1 MKVLREGPIKLTR
14 ANVDAAWRRRASGQR
29 LVLSDATC
37 RGLALVVNATSMAWS
52 YSYKPRGVD
61 AGTSR
66 RFASRSVT
74 IGNPQ
79 THSPEAAR
87 DAANVLKGQAKAG
100 GDPAADRKAK
110 IAAAADRRGCTMDR
124 LAADYIQAV
133 PTRSKLRG
141 GGRIS
146 VKHASEEISNVK
158 AAVVAMRAGGKPV
171 FDVDAADLRL
181 LLRADSEHP
190 NAARH
195 RFGAISRFFDW
206 CQDEGVLKV
215 NPCSMI
221 AKARRPKAPAS
232 RSEYLEPNDLARLW
246 NVVGDSEG
254 LADVHRDL
262 IRFLIAIPC
271 RRGEATSMD
280 WQHVDLEAGIWSQ
293 PGRLTKNRDSH
304 RLHLHP
310 LALDIVQSRHE
321 AAGKPKR
328 GWVFPAPRSGKA
340 IDTFTKIK
348 AALAKAAPD
357 LIGWWFHDM
366 RRSFASTLGE
376 AGIPEAVADAVLNH
390 RQSAT
395 RGGVLGV
402 YQRASR
408 WPEQVRAMTLWGQL
422 LTAALQESD
431 AGAKVCRPGGLNVAT
446 ASPESIIAV

>member
-1 MKVLREGPIKLTR
+1 MKVLREGPIKLTK
-14 ANVDAAWRRRASGQR
+14 ATVDTAWRRRASGQR
-29 LVLSDATC
+29 LVLSDAEC
-37 RGLALVVNATSMAWS
+37 RGLALIVNATSMAWS
-52 YSYKPRGVD
+52 YSYKPRGMD
-61 AGTSR
+61 AATR
-66 RFASRSVT
+66 KRFASRSVT

-87 DAANVLKGQAKAG
+87 GAANALKGQAKAG
-100 GDPAADRKAK
+100 ADPAAERKAK
-110 IAAAADRRGCTMDR
+110 IAAGAERRGRTMDR
-124 LAADYIQAV
+124 LVADYIKAV
-133 PTRSKLRG
+133 PTRPKLRG
-141 GGRIS
+141 SGKIS
-146 VKHASEEISNVK
+146 AKHASEEVSHVK
-158 AAVVAMRAGGKPV
+158 AAVAAMRAGSTPV
-171 FDVDAADLRL
+171 FDIDVADLRL
-181 LLRADSEHP
+181 LLRADPEHP

-215 NPCSMI
+215 NPCSMV
-221 AKARRPKAPAS
+221 AKARRPKTPAS
-232 RSEYLEPNDLARLW
+232 RSEYLKPDDLARLW
-246 NVVGDSEG
+246 KVVGEAEG
-254 LADVHRDL
+254 LEDVHRDL

-271 RRGEATSMD
+271 RRGEATRID
-280 WQHVDLEAGIWSQ
+280 WHHLDLEAGIWSQ

-310 LALDIVQSRHE
+310 LALDILRARYE
-321 AAGKPKR
+321 AAGEPKR

-357 LIGWWFHDM
+357 LTGWWFHDM
-366 RRSFASTLGE
+366 RRSFASALGE

-390 RQSAT
+390 RQSGT

-422 LTAALQESD
+422 LTAAVHGGD
-431 AGAKVCRPGGLNVAT
+431 ADAQVVPMVGLAG
-446 ASPESIIAV
+446 